1 MSQYDLDRIRK
12 KIQTIQDKRRYEH
25 TLGVMYT
32 AASLAMRYGEDVDIA
47 LVAGLLHDAA
57 KSFSTNLGHAELGAK
72 MAQESFGIEDAY
84 ITDAIRYH
92 TTGRP
97 NMTLLDKIIYI
108 ADYIEPN
115 RNQAPNLSELRKLAF
130 VDLDQCLYQI
140 LKGTLEYLSDK
151 GSEIDSM
158 TEQAYLYYKQ
168 QAEQ

>member
-1 MSQYDLDRIRK
+1 MSQYDLERMRK
-12 KIQTIQDKRRYEH
+12 KIQTIQDKKRYEH

-32 AASLAMRYGEDVDIA
+32 AASLAMRYAEDIEKA

-57 KSFSTNLGHAELGAK
+57 KSFSTNLGHARLGAE
-72 MAQESFGIEDAY
+72 MAQESFGVEDRY
-84 ITDAIRYH
+84 ITDAIQYH

-97 NMTLLDKIIYI
+97 NMTLLDKIIYV

-115 RNQAPNLSELRKLAF
+115 RNQAPNLEELRKLAF
-130 VDLDQCLYQI
+130 LDLDQCLYQI
-140 LKGTLEYLSDK
+140 LKGTLEYLHDK

-168 QAEQ
+168 QVEG